1 MSVGLFVIQGS
12 SFSDQLVDHQ
22 LEPLQVNFK
31 LAPSGLYC
39 YSSITL
45 CNSREFLIKNTWYSE
60 HVAMKLLSNH
70 GQWKLLI
77 DLAKNRG
84 LLGDALDFMTS
95 CGQKALTQGPLSAFP
110 VDTIPTGTYP

>member
-1 MSVGLFVIQGS
+1 
-12 SFSDQLVDHQ
+12 
-22 LEPLQVNFK
+22 
-31 LAPSGLYC
+31 
-39 YSSITL
+39 
-45 CNSREFLIKNTWYSE
+45 
-60 HVAMKLLSNH
+60 MKLLSNH

-110 VDTIPTGTYP
+110 VDTIPTGTYPLLVTVLQRNKDLIFILLPPLSTHNRVCENSSSRNAT